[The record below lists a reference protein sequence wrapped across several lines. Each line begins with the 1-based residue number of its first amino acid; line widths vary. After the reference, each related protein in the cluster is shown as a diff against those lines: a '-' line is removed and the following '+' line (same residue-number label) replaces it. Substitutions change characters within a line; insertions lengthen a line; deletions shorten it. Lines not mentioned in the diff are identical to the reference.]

1 MSARSGPGVVLRRA
15 TPDDAPLV
23 LEFIRQLA
31 EYEGLLD
38 KVAATD
44 AKVRESLFGEQ
55 PAAFAIIAEC
65 DGEPAGFAV
74 YFFSYSTFQA
84 ARGLYLEDLFVL
96 PRFRG
101 RGLGQRLLAELA
113 RIAVEASC
121 ARMEWSVLDWNEL
134 ALRVYRRVG
143 ARPLDEWTVQRLD
156 GDALRALAAKA
167 GPR

>member
-1 MSARSGPGVVLRRA
+1 MSASTGSGIVLRRA
-15 TPDDAPLV
+15 APGDAPLI
-23 LEFIRQLA
+23 LAFIHQLA

-38 KVAATD
+38 RVAATET
-44 AKVRESLFGEQ
+44 KVRDSLFGPE
-55 PAAFAIIAEC
+55 PAARAIIGEC

-113 RIAVEASC
+113 RIAVDASC

-143 ARPLDEWTVQRLD
+143 AQPLDGWTVQRLD
-156 GDALRALAAKA
+156 GEALRALAAQA
-167 GPR
+167 GGT